1 MEKIVAVWL
10 VYQTIKPTHAAPLG
24 ILGKFPVIRQ
34 NKQSHM
40 KGLCE
45 TCPEEHQIIYRDC
58 LLDKFLMIERARQ
71 DKSYSKFKPWQ
82 KVVILKDR
90 YFRHLN
96 YLNTPGIEKPED
108 PPYQKVR
115 RSETTKVAPP
125 TTILFL
131 IDEAYKFPL
140 GFTEMKMKQVEHWL
154 THFQGSGK

>member
-1 MEKIVAVWL
+1 MDGSDELEDADGEEAEWSFRMMMLPQYLKEVNMEKIVAVWS

-71 DKSYSKFKPWQ
+71 DKSYSKFKPW
-82 KVVILKDR
+82 
-90 YFRHLN
+90 
-96 YLNTPGIEKPED
+96 
-108 PPYQKVR
+108 
-115 RSETTKVAPP
+115 
-125 TTILFL
+125 
-131 IDEAYKFPL
+131 
-140 GFTEMKMKQVEHWL
+140 
-154 THFQGSGK
+154 